1 MAVYEVFTSTIYVCI
16 LPDECH
22 ATLSNDIPHGQ
33 RVQISSFFM
42 ETHHAGEDV
51 SYLYCIQNSVT
62 SMGKIREN
70 QLSDIFGQIGHMG
83 PRTGYLIYCF
93 RNLS

>member
-1 MAVYEVFTSTIYVCI
+1 MNVMQPSQMTYHMDSVCR
-16 LPDECH
+16 
-22 ATLSNDIPHGQ
+22 SQ
-33 RVQISSFFM
+33 VFFM